1 MPSCVASAVFARR
14 SARTSGQAAR
24 SRARRRTERRRQID
38 LPCRVS
44 RAGSDL
50 TSPFQQVAGFQ
61 HGKPVSLRPSLPPWL
76 AWK

>member
-44 RAGSDL
+44 RAGL
-50 TSPFQQVAGFQ
+50 TSPFQQVAEFQ
-61 HGKPVSLRPSLPPWL
+61 DGKPVSLRPSLPPWL